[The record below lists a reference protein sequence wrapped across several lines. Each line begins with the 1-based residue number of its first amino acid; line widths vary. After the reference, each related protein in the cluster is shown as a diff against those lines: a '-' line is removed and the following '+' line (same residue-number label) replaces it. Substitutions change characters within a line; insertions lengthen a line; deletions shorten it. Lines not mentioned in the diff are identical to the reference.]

1 MDMNLMTLNMQIGS
15 KVTWHLIGVYKENV
29 SKDRYSQ
36 AIAQRRQI
44 RPSIL
49 PSLATIT
56 IRPVGIKPLCQRMI
70 SLSNPV
76 IGQKYEYLTSK

>member
-44 RPSIL
+44 RPLYFPAWRQSQSGL
-49 PSLATIT
+49 WATAVSADDQ
-56 IRPVGIKPLCQRMI
+56 PFQPCDWSEV
-70 SLSNPV
+70 
-76 IGQKYEYLTSK
+76 